1 MFYYM
6 PVKILSE
13 TNCIANHKGEL
24 QKLGT
29 KALIVTGR
37 SSSRKNG
44 SLRDTTEALESLGI
58 PYLVFDEIEENPS
71 VETVMKAKEAG
82 LRFGA
87 DFVIGI
93 GGGSPLDASK
103 AISMMMKNPEE
114 NSDALYDKTKSLAA
128 YPVASVPTTA
138 GTGSEATPYSIL
150 TQHSRRTK
158 QSLPHKIFPQVAFV
172 DERYLKSVPHHI
184 LVDTAVDTLAH
195 LIESYINAKHT
206 SYSEMLSERGLYLW
220 GRYVKAILMQ
230 KETSAEDRRVLF
242 EASTIGGMAI
252 SHTGTSLPHALSYK
266 LTYELGL
273 AHGHAVGIFVPNY
286 IRVCPDKKLT
296 ARILELLGFTD
307 ADEFDRYLKEVFTPV
322 QIDKALLEAS
332 AGSVFA
338 NKGKLANC
346 PFAVSE
352 ETMEQMMEG
361 LPF

>member
-13 TNCIANHKGEL
+13 TNCIANHREEL
-24 QKLGT
+24 KKLGT

-44 SLRDTTEALESLGI
+44 SLKDTTEALKVLGI

-71 VETVMKAKEAG
+71 VETVMRAKEFGVA
-82 LRFGA
+82 FGA

-103 AISMMMKNPEE
+103 AIAMMMKNPEE
-114 NSDALYDKTKSLAA
+114 NSDALYDKTKILGS

-150 TQHSRRTK
+150 TQHNKRTK

-172 DERYLKSVPHHI
+172 DERYLASVPHHI

-220 GRYVKAILMQ
+220 GRYIKAILLQ
-230 KETSAEDRRVLF
+230 KETSAEERSVLL

-286 IRVCPDKKLT
+286 VRVCPDKKL
-296 ARILELLGFTD
+296 AERILRLLGFGD
-307 ADEFDRYLKEVFTPV
+307 AEEFEQYLKEVFTPV
-322 QIDKALLEAS
+322 EIDRTLLKAS
-332 AGSVFA
+332 AESVFE

-346 PFAVSE
+346 PFAVGE
-352 ETMEQMMEG
+352 ETMKRMIEV
-361 LPF
+361 